1 MVYRKKVNQLHK
13 VISNRNVNL
22 STRRLLL
29 LSVIRPSIEYG
40 SEVWEGNKSQAR
52 SLESIILDGAKRI
65 LGCSSKTCNEAVR
78 GDMGLDT
85 LQSRRDRAKLKWWY
99 KLATLPEDRYPKL
112 LFNQE
117 WNIKPRRGRQRK
129 VWSRMVDDLFKSLDI
144 DKGEWLEDI
153 ERGDSSSAS
162 FLACVEECISE
173 RESRRFEEGLNTKVK
188 LDIYKRFGK
197 SVEFKKYLHGVCDAG
212 SRLLFKFRSGTH
224 GLNEE
229 LGRHRGREGKT
240 ECSLCGDECEN
251 VSHVLWECSA
261 YSSSRACFIK
271 KLQELLEDEYE
282 DFESLDKVEKSSY
295 VLGSELWESKF
306 DRLLSLVKEYII
318 DVWEIRKHKLY
329 DSDSGPGQQLHSR
342 SSPGERNGKFSQ
354 NGKFGQNGKLGHSCT
369 NVTKGK
375 LYGSQ
380 DSDHAIVHL
389 GLNVS
394 SSAHNCG
401 CVVDGGNA
409 MAAI

>member
-1 MVYRKKVNQLHK
+1 MA
-13 VISNRNVNL
+13 SGSGWNVWVWLAGGGCGWNL
-22 STRRLLL
+22 WVWLVGVVVRRYIDSLILLIPTPL
-29 LSVIRPSIEYG
+29 VSV
-40 SEVWEGNKSQAR
+40 
-52 SLESIILDGAKRI
+52 LF
-65 LGCSSKTCNEAVR
+65 CSSIPTFC
-78 GDMGLDT
+78 
-85 LQSRRDRAKLKWWY
+85 SF
-99 KLATLPEDRYPKL
+99 
-112 LFNQE
+112 FN
-117 WNIKPRRGRQRK
+117 
-129 VWSRMVDDLFKSLDI
+129 V
-144 DKGEWLEDI
+144 
-153 ERGDSSSAS
+153 
-162 FLACVEECISE
+162 
-173 RESRRFEEGLNTKVK
+173 
-188 LDIYKRFGK
+188 
-197 SVEFKKYLHGVCDAG
+197 
-212 SRLLFKFRSGTH
+212 FR
-224 GLNEE
+224 
-229 LGRHRGREGKT
+229 
-240 ECSLCGDECEN
+240 
-251 VSHVLWECSA
+251 
-261 YSSSRACFIK
+261 SRACFIK

-306 DRLLSLVKEYII
+306 DELLSLVKEYVI